1 MRSAIGD
8 DPCEDHFVLMLATF
22 VLTAAGSM
30 AGYSSKDAACAI
42 AKNEPPRR
50 AAAALVCEPETTLLE
65 HETREYKRVAL
76 TFDACSSGEYRF
88 DREVYDV
95 LDGMQARAT
104 IFLGGEWVEKNRRV
118 AHMIAANPLFELAT
132 HGYHHP
138 HLRTLPDEKIA
149 WEIQQGQRA
158 VFEELGIFTRL
169 FRAPYGEIDARV
181 LAVAKR
187 VGVTM
192 VQYDLPSGDPDPA
205 LKPDKIVRW
214 VVDNVQG
221 GSIVVFHINKNGV
234 HTKETLPK
242 VVSELRAK
250 GFELVTV
257 SELRGEPVTFTDGAY
272 SYDPIVEQ
280 QRDTARVALL
290 GKK

>member
-1 MRSAIGD
+1 
-8 DPCEDHFVLMLATF
+8 MLSF
-22 VLTAAGSM
+22 VLTAAFAA
-30 AGYSSKDAACAI
+30 AGYTSINGESVQVIPAPI
-42 AKNEPPRR
+42 LQRGQT
-50 AAAALVCEPETTLLE
+50 CEAPDTLLE

-76 TFDACSSGEYRF
+76 TFDACSSGDFRF

-95 LDGMQARAT
+95 LDSMRVRAT
-104 IFLGGEWVEKNRRV
+104 IFLGGQWVQKNRRV
-118 AHMIAANPLFELAT
+118 AHMIAANPLFEVAT

-138 HLRTLPDEKIA
+138 HLRTLKDEQIA
-149 WEIQQGQRA
+149 WEIQHGQRA
-158 VFEELGIFTRL
+158 VFDELSVFPHL

-181 LAVAKR
+181 LSVAKR
-187 VGVTM
+187 VDVTM

-214 VVDNVQG
+214 VVDNSKG

-242 VVSELRAK
+242 VVSDLRAK
-250 GFELVTV
+250 GYELVTV
-257 SELRGEPVTFTDGAY
+257 SELRGEPVTFTDGAF

-280 QRDTARVALL
+280 QRGDDDRVALL
-290 GKK
+290 GR